1 MRKRQVLSRGLTV
14 TAMAGLLE
22 AWPSS
27 RAEAGKG
34 ACIMPRLV
42 GRVKKVG
49 LSLKANGKTLKGFK
63 LRSDM
68 VIIALSVGL

>member
-14 TAMAGLLE
+14 TAMAGLRE

-42 GRVKKVG
+42 GHVKNVG
-49 LSLKANGKTLKGFK
+49 LSLKANGRMSKGFK
-63 LRSDM
+63 PWSDM